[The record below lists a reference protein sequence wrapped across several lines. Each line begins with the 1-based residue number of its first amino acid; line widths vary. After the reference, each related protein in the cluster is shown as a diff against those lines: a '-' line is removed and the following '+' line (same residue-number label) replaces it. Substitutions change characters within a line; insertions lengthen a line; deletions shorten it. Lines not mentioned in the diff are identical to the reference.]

1 MLQRWKRENSAGDQ
15 SCPASVFP
23 FVFQEMYDDDFYQK
37 NYFLSN
43 PSGQVVEECEQ
54 NNISKNQNDLMVA
67 ARDMATEASF
77 APSNSALLSLV
88 EFSLLS
94 LTFVFGL
101 VASLLF

>member
-1 MLQRWKRENSAGDQ
+1 MMISKT
-15 SCPASVFP
+15 
-23 FVFQEMYDDDFYQK
+23 K
-37 NYFLSN
+37 NYVLSN

-54 NNISKNQNDLMVA
+54 NNISKNQNDPMMA
-67 ARDMATEASF
+67 ARDMATGASF

>member
-1 MLQRWKRENSAGDQ
+1 MMIYIK
-15 SCPASVFP
+15 
-23 FVFQEMYDDDFYQK
+23 K
-37 NYFLSN
+37 NNYVLSN